1 MFFGIFIF
9 IAGVLSLLE
18 STGVI
23 TSNIKWGLP
32 LAVTC
37 IGMSLIYEAIS
48 TKKAKR
54 SVEEEKTTQP

>member
-18 STGVI
+18 NTGFI
-23 TSNIKWGLP
+23 TSNVKWGLP

-37 IGMSLIYEAIS
+37 IGMSLIYDAIS
-48 TKKAKR
+48 AKKAKR
-54 SVEEEKTTQP
+54 SVEEEKKLQP

>member
-23 TSNIKWGLP
+23 ISNVKWGLP

-48 TKKAKR
+48 TKKTKR
-54 SVEEEKTTQP
+54 SVEEEKTPRP